1 MAFAFDLT
9 GGVPANLRITIM
21 TISGKVVKEI
31 TGEELGPLHMGR
43 NLTRYKWNG
52 TDEFGDKL
60 ANGVYLYT
68 IKTSDKEF
76 EINNPYSK
84 NNFGKLVIIR

>member
-1 MAFAFDLT
+1 
-9 GGVPANLRITIM
+9 
-21 TISGKVVKEI
+21 
-31 TGEELGPLHMGR
+31 MGR
-43 NLTRYKWNG
+43 NLTKYKWNG
-52 TDEFGDKL
+52 TDEFGNKL

-84 NNFGKLVIIR
+84 NNFGKMVIIR

>member
-1 MAFAFDLT
+1 
-9 GGVPANLRITIM
+9 M